1 MGYLA
6 NRIST
11 ASGVVLTGNTQSRI
25 LHQKGKAMNKI
36 YEFFGIAKVESM
48 SKAWDSRMSSSI
60 GNSNEVYDR
69 YDASLG
75 LHKEK
80 KKDSKN
86 D

>member
-1 MGYLA
+1 
-6 NRIST
+6 
-11 ASGVVLTGNTQSRI
+11 
-25 LHQKGKAMNKI
+25 MNKI